1 MSAGTE
7 REPMVQ
13 PPALRTSQ
21 EASASNLELFFDLA
35 YVLVVN
41 ELAVAFLKHLTWSG
55 LGTFVALFVAIW
67 MSWVGFTL
75 YANRFDTDDVLFR
88 IGKLAATLS
97 IAGCAASAATATSS
111 FSTPFAVCFLA
122 GRVILLVLHVRAWRH
137 VPDARSTISVYL
149 VTIAVSSVLWT
160 VSLAFDG
167 PARYWLWGAAVA
179 VDAIGPV
186 IATWRDNH
194 LPLHMEHLPERFGL
208 FVILVLGE
216 AVGGAAIGVRDAEW
230 DASAVAVGVAG
241 FVIAA
246 AMWWIYFD
254 TAAAVGAAA
263 LRRRDDE
270 SDDGAPADERHD
282 LFVYGHLPLALG
294 IVMAGVGIEELVL
307 HPGAALPSA
316 AGWILAAGVTLFLT
330 GTALVLGG
338 SSHSWRAIW
347 PWPLAAVP
355 IVPAAAALGHHHA
368 QLLVAGLALLCLVL
382 AVRGTVD
389 RRNSGAG
396 SVRPAVQKTPRT
408 PA

>member
-1 MSAGTE
+1 
-7 REPMVQ
+7 MVR
-13 PPALRTSQ
+13 PPALRTGQ

-41 ELAVAFLKHLTWSG
+41 ELAAAFLEHLTWSG
-55 LGTFVALFVAIW
+55 LGTFVALFVAVW

-97 IAGCAASAATATSS
+97 IAGCAASAASATSS
-111 FSTPFAVCFLA
+111 FSTSFAVCFLA
-122 GRVILLVLHVRAWRH
+122 GRVILLVLHARAWRH
-137 VPDARSTISVYL
+137 VRDARSTIGVYL
-149 VTIAVSSVLWT
+149 ATLGVSSLLWA
-160 VSLAFDG
+160 VSLAAGG
-167 PARYWLWGAAVA
+167 PARYWLWGAAVV
-179 VDAIGPV
+179 VDAVGPV
-186 IATWRDNH
+186 VATWRDNH
-194 LPLHMEHLPERFGL
+194 LPLHLEHLPERFGL

-230 DASAVAVGVAG
+230 GSAAVAVGVAG

-246 AMWWIYFD
+246 TMWWIYFD

-270 SDDGAPADERHD
+270 TRDGAPADERHD

-294 IVMAGVGIEELVL
+294 IVLAGVGIEELVL
-307 HPGAALPSA
+307 HPEAALPSA
-316 AGWILAAGVTLFLT
+316 AGWILAAGVVLFLI
-330 GTALVLGG
+330 GSALVLGG

-355 IVPAAAALGHHHA
+355 VVPAVAALGHHHA
-368 QLLVAGLALLCLVL
+368 LLLVAGLALLCLAL
-382 AVRGTVD
+382 AVRGTVV
-389 RRNSGAG
+389 RRTGERDPA
-396 SVRPAVQKTPRT
+396 SVRSQPRSVS
-408 PA
+408 